1 MTTPDRKRPLGQAMP
16 WKPHRQRDTAER
28 AQAAGYQLK
37 RAAVPPLLQV
47 EMEPGQAVRTA
58 LEIPHPFSLEPP
70 LPPDLQEALAM
81 AVLHPEATLKHRSGA
96 LEYWGRRAE
105 QLLPVTDQLLQ
116 TLPDPHLRRLLRGC
130 PDGAALQLGS
140 CAHIALWRE
149 LMAAARCID
158 VGLLDDMLHGFPVI
172 GPVARSGRWAR
183 LSAPAVLSE
192 TDLHERAWEFF
203 SKVSGNVERAEL
215 TEYSGKVW
223 EATMEDVAEK
233 VTVGPFFLEAE
244 VSSFVGT
251 KVWVPT
257 QRFEVVQKN
266 KVRGVD
272 SATSNGVNMATE
284 VQEKLDLPSTDL
296 NVAALRWIRTHLP
309 AECHVEG
316 WVLDE
321 RKAYRQI
328 PIRPGHRRWSVI
340 SLKDPAD
347 GRVAFFVMIG
357 HSFGLVSAVYNYNRR
372 SAAISDILR
381 RVFLVAAFNFY
392 DDKYGFETNLTCGS
406 AFEIAQK
413 IHFSGWGRLS
423 IRKSCSSAGTPRS
436 WGSRTTCK
444 ACGS

>member
-1 MTTPDRKRPLGQAMP
+1 MKPTTIMANYDLGALALRCDRDVRPHEHEPLKGKVQVDGHWVYRTRLAQVYPVQLCVAWASLIPGKDPLEATFGVTTPDRKRPLGQAMP

-130 PDGAALQLGS
+130 PDGEALQLGS
-140 CAHIALWRE
+140 CTHIALWRE
-149 LMAAARCID
+149 LMAAARCVD
-158 VGLLDDMLHGFPVI
+158 VGLLDDMLHGFPII

-203 SKVSGNVERAEL
+203 SKVSRNVERAEL

-233 VTVGPFFLEAE
+233 VTVGPFYSEAE

-272 SATSNGVNMATE
+272 SATTNGVNMATE

-328 PIRPGHRRWSVI
+328 PIRPGHRRWSPVERDLAQRSGGREG
-340 SLKDPAD
+340 SLLCHDRPLF
-347 GRVAFFVMIG
+347 RVG
-357 HSFGLVSAVYNYNRR
+357 VSC
-372 SAAISDILR
+372 LQ
-381 RVFLVAAFNFY
+381 L
-392 DDKYGFETNLTCGS
+392 
-406 AFEIAQK
+406 Q
-413 IHFSGWGRLS
+413 
-423 IRKSCSSAGTPRS
+423 
-436 WGSRTTCK
+436 
-444 ACGS
+444 